1 MIRTFGLAALALLAA
16 SCAEEVNTSYVEK
29 ERLALR
35 EWMELNRP
43 ELLENYQEEGG
54 YWVDVLE
61 PGSDEAAPIR
71 DTACWVRFTFTGRN
85 LGGDIVLTRN
95 ETDARLVGSYT
106 PFTRYVPYYKYY
118 AGDTNTALLEGT
130 YLSMHNRLKLGAAYA
145 EARGLEREVELRC
158 GSKVTLYMPS
168 TVVGDGGVTGSGG
181 YEGQSGYALKS
192 GRPFVATLE
201 ITDTVYN
208 PLRREGVDVDDFA
221 RNNGGLKPVK
231 PRAAAAV
238 RAGEGDYPIYDPNNP
253 YYDGFAWRNA
263 ADSIPQVY
271 INVIYKPT
279 ERFRYPEIYASQ
291 YEPYSD
297 FERLEQAICD
307 TLVNR
312 FGPYDGPQK
321 LKSDSVTLNGTA
333 KIWYIARF
341 LDGFV
346 LDSNIP
352 GVRGLVFGEKEAK
365 GSVESYTPSR
375 GGMIEAFYYSIPVL
389 RYGQWAAIL
398 TTSTNAYGAAGKAG
412 TTSTTSTGGS
422 NYSDLLNYYNYM
434 QAYYGANGYYNG
446 MYNDYYNNYMFG
458 LYNNYNVPNQSD
470 KVTTTTVQTEVPSFT
485 PLLFQIY
492 IEPKAEK

>member
-1 MIRTFGLAALALLAA
+1 M
-16 SCAEEVNTSYVEK
+16 
-29 ERLALR
+29 
-35 EWMELNRP
+35 
-43 ELLENYQEEGG
+43 
-54 YWVDVLE
+54 
-61 PGSDEAAPIR
+61 
-71 DTACWVRFTFTGRN
+71 
-85 LGGDIVLTRN
+85 
-95 ETDARLVGSYT
+95 
-106 PFTRYVPYYKYY
+106 
-118 AGDTNTALLEGT
+118 
-130 YLSMHNRLKLGAAYA
+130 
-145 EARGLEREVELRC
+145 ELRC

-221 RNNGGLKPVK
+221 RNNGGLKP
-231 PRAAAAV
+231 REAARRRRGA
-238 RAGEGDYPIYDPNNP
+238 RRGGDYPIYDPNNP

-291 YEPYSD
+291 YEPYPIS
-297 FERLEQAICD
+297 ERPEQAICD

-352 GVRGLVFGEKEAK
+352 GVRGPGLRREGGQRLGRELHPFAGRHDRGVLLLD
-365 GSVESYTPSR
+365 SR
-375 GGMIEAFYYSIPVL
+375 AALRPVGGDPHHFDQRL
-389 RYGQWAAIL
+389 RRRGQGGYDEHHLHGRLELQRPAQL
-398 TTSTNAYGAAGKAG
+398 LQLHAG
-412 TTSTTSTGGS
+412 
-422 NYSDLLNYYNYM
+422 LLRR
-434 QAYYGANGYYNG
+434 QR
-446 MYNDYYNNYMFG
+446 
-458 LYNNYNVPNQSD
+458 LLQRH
-470 KVTTTTVQTEVPSFT
+470 VQR
-485 PLLFQIY
+485 LLQ
-492 IEPKAEK
+492 

>member
-1 MIRTFGLAALALLAA
+1 
-16 SCAEEVNTSYVEK
+16 
-29 ERLALR
+29 
-35 EWMELNRP
+35 
-43 ELLENYQEEGG
+43 
-54 YWVDVLE
+54 
-61 PGSDEAAPIR
+61 
-71 DTACWVRFTFTGRN
+71 
-85 LGGDIVLTRN
+85 
-95 ETDARLVGSYT
+95 
-106 PFTRYVPYYKYY
+106 
-118 AGDTNTALLEGT
+118 
-130 YLSMHNRLKLGAAYA
+130 MHNRLKLGAAYA

-238 RAGEGDYPIYDPNNP
+238 RAGEGTIRSTIPTTPITTA
-253 YYDGFAWRNA
+253 FAWRNA

-352 GVRGLVFGEKEAK
+352 GVRGLVMVFGEKEAK

-470 KVTTTTVQTEVPSFT
+470 KVTTTTVQTGSALVHPAVVPDLHRTQGGVIGRMAQSKRTGAYHGVCSGFVCR
-485 PLLFQIY
+485 PVSWCRGAFRSGLAGGLVGVPAPGRGAGGRGRADRMIRRVAVAAGIRASGRRISSEILQIRK
-492 IEPKAEK
+492 IVLT